1 MPIIKC
7 YKLTELLLRI
17 YYGRT
22 DTDKSQLLLCSYS
35 YIYIIERNVHIVRGE
50 FGPDK
55 VGQKTLPDPVVI
67 PIKEVNPRH

>member
-22 DTDKSQLLLCSYS
+22 KVNCCFAPI
-35 YIYIIERNVHIVRGE
+35 YIYIIERNVHIVSGE